1 MAQQTTTN
9 NVPLFTTKVN
19 GWYSSPEME
28 QHIEEKFKA
37 LEVKL
42 NNAEIRIEKLESIL
56 SRAIELVIDLNTQ
69 NK

>member
-1 MAQQTTTN
+1 
-9 NVPLFTTKVN
+9 
-19 GWYSSPEME
+19 ME
-28 QHIEEKFKA
+28 QHIEEKIKA

-42 NNAEIRIEKLESIL
+42 SNAEIRIEKLESIL